1 MPKKQVVPCWMVMP
15 QDFAAERDKLET
27 LIGKRHCPRRW
38 WHCWLSSEFIWG
50 TSNSFSG
57 VYYNVNTSHLRRIV
71 GLGEGKVGN
80 SPPTPSLTQHQHQP
94 FTLSKM
100 LGKRGRRWVVCQN
113 LIPIQFIC
121 TWLFSM
127 FNLLQGT
134 FGFLI
139 FKVIN
144 SVNIESSVKYDDLS
158 FNKFYT

>member
-1 MPKKQVVPCWMVMP
+1 M
-15 QDFAAERDKLET
+15 
-27 LIGKRHCPRRW
+27 
-38 WHCWLSSEFIWG
+38 
-50 TSNSFSG
+50 
-57 VYYNVNTSHLRRIV
+57 
-71 GLGEGKVGN
+71 
-80 SPPTPSLTQHQHQP
+80 
-94 FTLSKM
+94 
-100 LGKRGRRWVVCQN
+100 WVVCQN

-127 FNLLQGT
+127 FNLLKGT

>member
-1 MPKKQVVPCWMVMP
+1 M
-15 QDFAAERDKLET
+15 
-27 LIGKRHCPRRW
+27 
-38 WHCWLSSEFIWG
+38 
-50 TSNSFSG
+50 
-57 VYYNVNTSHLRRIV
+57 
-71 GLGEGKVGN
+71 
-80 SPPTPSLTQHQHQP
+80 
-94 FTLSKM
+94 
-100 LGKRGRRWVVCQN
+100 WVVCQN

-144 SVNIESSVKYDDLS
+144 SINIESSVKYDDLS

>member
-1 MPKKQVVPCWMVMP
+1 M
-15 QDFAAERDKLET
+15 
-27 LIGKRHCPRRW
+27 
-38 WHCWLSSEFIWG
+38 
-50 TSNSFSG
+50 
-57 VYYNVNTSHLRRIV
+57 
-71 GLGEGKVGN
+71 
-80 SPPTPSLTQHQHQP
+80 
-94 FTLSKM
+94 
-100 LGKRGRRWVVCQN
+100 WVVCQN

-158 FNKFYT
+158 FNKFYTERFSFLIRRWIHRNVDF